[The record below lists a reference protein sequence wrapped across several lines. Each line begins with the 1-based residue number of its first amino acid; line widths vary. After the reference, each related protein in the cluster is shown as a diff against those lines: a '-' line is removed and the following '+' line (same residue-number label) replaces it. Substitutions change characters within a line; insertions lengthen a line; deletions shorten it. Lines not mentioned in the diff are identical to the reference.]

1 MTAAERGQPVVP
13 EPADESSS
21 PPVDEMRVA
30 VTLEVPSDV
39 RYIERI
45 VSLVAHQAAELE
57 FAPRQVKLN
66 LPVALSEALANAM
79 LRGNRDDRSKPVHVR
94 ATFDGR
100 DLILEIV
107 DQGRGFDL
115 DDCSSIDPT
124 LPENLLREDGRGLFL
139 MKRLMDRVERF
150 TRDGNVV
157 RLTLHR

>member
-1 MTAAERGQPVVP
+1 MTAAERGPTVAP
-13 EPADESSS
+13 EPDDESGS
-21 PPVDEMRVA
+21 PPVGEMRVA

-45 VSLVAHQAAELE
+45 VSLVAHQAAELD

-100 DLILEIV
+100 DLILEVV

-115 DDCSSIDPT
+115 DDCSVDPT